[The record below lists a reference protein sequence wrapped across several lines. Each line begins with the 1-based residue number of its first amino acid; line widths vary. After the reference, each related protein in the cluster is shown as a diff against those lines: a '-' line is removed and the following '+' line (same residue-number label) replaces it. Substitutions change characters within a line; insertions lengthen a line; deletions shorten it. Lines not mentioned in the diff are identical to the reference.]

1 MTTFYQNIELTEEE
15 IQEALL
21 ERKKRKFFHL
31 KHRDYWQALEGKESK
46 TKVEVYGKYSDP
58 KLQSHPTN
66 QEPKMMDK
74 PF

>member
-1 MTTFYQNIELTEEE
+1 MNTIYDSIILTEEE

-46 TKVEVYGKYSDP
+46 TKVEVYGKYCDP
-58 KLQSHPTN
+58 KLQYHQAN
-66 QEPKMMDK
+66 QVPKMMDK